1 MAKLRGEV
9 TVLSLG
15 AEMRLAELRQARER
29 WSLEVLVRHFLDR
42 LLTNEAFGEDTAARI
57 VQLAYAI
64 ALPGL
69 LVALFLFPAYHGI
82 PPGPRAYWAQACDHM
97 FYVTYALTVMGAVT
111 LFQWEL
117 LFPDVTDVYVLG
129 TLPLRRGEQLL
140 GRAAALVLFLF
151 AVLVGTNLLGAIFFP
166 AVADL
171 KGMWWKHLGAHCAAV
186 TLSGVF
192 AAALFVA
199 FQGVLVCVLRAS
211 LFRRIS
217 ALLQAACLAVL
228 LMVFFLFPVFSHFL
242 EALLGS
248 GRREVLWFPP
258 FWFLGIYERLLWGG
272 HALPIFGALAA
283 RGLAALGVAVSL
295 AAILFPLA
303 YMRRRQQLIEG
314 TGVAAKRARRA
325 GIWQALIDRWV
336 VRQPPGR
343 AVYHLIGQ
351 TLTRSARLQLYLAM
365 YGGIGLALVVSGLML
380 FRVGSTA
387 PRLELSIWGLRSA
400 APVVAFW
407 AIVGLRT
414 ALGSPVGRAGRWI
427 FGVVGGRPK
436 AEQIRAVQ
444 IWVLCRAFLL
454 TGTTELIV
462 LAIGPAQL
470 HHPRALVGQALV
482 VSGICV
488 LLTDFFFGREQAIP
502 FTEAR
507 VSTTVELPFIFVRYF
522 FVFPALI
529 LTVVGWEDWIE
540 ASWAHLLK
548 ASLLLIAAHAL
559 MVWWSARRWQAQNRL
574 VDMVDD
580 ESVLPGLG
588 LRG

>member
-1 MAKLRGEV
+1 MAKLRGQV

-15 AEMRLAELRQARER
+15 EQMRLAELRQARNR
-29 WSLEVLVRHFLDR
+29 QTFEVLVRHFIDR
-42 LLTNEAFGEDTAARI
+42 LLTNEVFGEDTAARI
-57 VQLAYAI
+57 LQLAYAI
-64 ALPGL
+64 SLPGL

-117 LFPDVTDVYVLG
+117 LFPDLTDVYVLG

-151 AVLVGTNLLGAIFFP
+151 AVLVGTNLLGTVFFP

-171 KGMWWKHLGAHCAAV
+171 NGMWWRHLAAHCAAV

-199 FQGVLVCVLRAS
+199 LQGVLVCVLRAS

-217 ALLQAACLAVL
+217 AVLQAACLAVL
-228 LMVFFLFPVFSHFL
+228 LMVFFLFPVCSHFL

-248 GRREVLWFPP
+248 GRRGILWFPP

-272 HALPIFGALAA
+272 HALPIFAALAK
-283 RGLAALGVAVSL
+283 RGLAAIGLTVSL
-295 AAILFPLA
+295 AAVLFPLA
-303 YMRRRQQLIEG
+303 YARRRRQLVEG
-314 TGVAAKRARRA
+314 AGVAAKRASRA
-325 GIWQALIDRWV
+325 GIWQAALHRWV
-336 VRQPPGR
+336 VRRPPGR
-343 AVYHLIGQ
+343 GVYHLIGQ
-351 TLTRSARLQLYLAM
+351 TLARSPRLQLYLAM
-365 YGGIGLALVVSGLML
+365 YGGIGLALVASGLML
-380 FRVGSTA
+380 FRVGSTEL
-387 PRLELSIWGLRSA
+387 RLGLSMWGLRSA

-407 AIVGLRT
+407 VVVGLRT
-414 ALGSPVGRAGRWI
+414 AIGSPVGRAGRWV

-436 AEQIRAVQ
+436 AEQMRAVQ
-444 IWVLCRAFLL
+444 IWVLGCAFLL
-454 TGTTELIV
+454 TVPIELAM
-462 LAIGPAQL
+462 LAIGPTQL
-470 HHPRALVGQALV
+470 HTPRALVGQALV
-482 VSGICV
+482 VLGMCV
-488 LLTDFFFGREQAIP
+488 LLTDFFFRREQAIP

-522 FVFPALI
+522 FVFPSLI
-529 LTVVGWEDWIE
+529 LAVVGWEDWME
-540 ASWAHLLK
+540 ASWAYLLK
-548 ASLLLIAAHAL
+548 AGLLVVAAHVA
-559 MVWWSARRWQAQNRL
+559 MVWWNTRRWRAQTRML
-574 VDMVDD
+574 DMVED